1 MILTPN
7 VSIKLLNK
15 TLTLF
20 TFPLKREWNELFT
33 ISILICV
40 LAIMF
45 YTFFAAGELQIWV
58 SNSADEY
65 QHVLNNPIS
74 SQNIS
79 ERSGLNEKNIGD
91 LTDRLQVEI
100 HDKNNAE

>member
-1 MILTPN
+1 FIHLGGFIVPIVTSYIAQNPH
-7 VSIKLLNK
+7 
-15 TLTLF
+15 
-20 TFPLKREWNELFT
+20 LKREWNELFT

-45 YTFFAAGELQIWV
+45 YTFFAAGELQIWA